1 MQNFQLSLIFLLP
14 LTLDLKKDINKV
26 TPMTLPVPSCGGAV
40 DLIHQWLPPKS
51 GLEIDKV
58 DLDIPD
64 TTTEHEIG
72 LRISNLF
79 DCK

>member
-1 MQNFQLSLIFLLP
+1 
-14 LTLDLKKDINKV
+14 
-26 TPMTLPVPSCGGAV
+26 MTLPVPSCGGAV
-40 DLIHQWLPPKS
+40 DLIHQWLPQKS

-79 DCK
+79 DSKQLNHLSHKAIPSIFVNLH